1 MDGTL
6 TPARKAATPEVLAFL
21 KKLRGHVFTGMVGGS
36 DLAKQREQLGEDVV
50 DMFDFVFPENGLR
63 AFRQGELLAEAS
75 FKDHLGEENLK
86 RLVNFILSYLATK
99 VDCPVKRGTFIE
111 FRKGML
117 NVSPI
122 GRDCSHD
129 ERNDFEA
136 WDKETG
142 CRKAMVE
149 ALRAEFPDLGLT
161 YSIGGQISFDVFPEG
176 WDKTYCLRFLPE
188 AEFETVHFF
197 GDKTFPGGN
206 DHEIFE
212 HERVAGHTVSG
223 PADTMAQC
231 AAIFPE
237 CA

>member
-1 MDGTL
+1 
-6 TPARKAATPEVLAFL
+6 
-21 KKLRGHVFTGMVGGS
+21 
-36 DLAKQREQLGEDVV
+36 
-50 DMFDFVFPENGLR
+50 MFDFVFPENGLR
-63 AFRQGELLAEAS
+63 AFQQGELLAEAS
-75 FKDHLGEENLK
+75 FKDHLGEDNLK
-86 RLVNFILSYLATK
+86 RLVNFILLYLATK

-129 ERNDFEA
+129 ERNAFEA

-212 HERVAGHTVSG
+212 HARVAGHTVTG

-237 CA
+237 SA